1 MSKQCLCHCDLNHAT
16 LQTLLSGTRCFA
28 ALAAAGAALA
38 LRDLITVEGLS
49 ASTRLIQARAPLGAA
64 LWPTRAQTS
73 VGRVWFERGAWLLW
87 FGLLCMHK
95 TPMGG
100 AFHDHRYLIP
110 AFPMLAVTLADRLD
124 GLAPRYRGRGRAAVV
139 ILIVASSLGVWSH
152 IVAAREQPA
161 FTGRVAWIVL
171 ALIGA
176 GIGYWMQRR
185 VTASSDA
192 VRPG

>member
-1 MSKQCLCHCDLNHAT
+1 MPTCIRFDCTGHIQIQRSRAIFVCFLKAVNLPELHPYIVA
-16 LQTLLSGTRCFA
+16 LLSVWAF
-28 ALAAAGAALA
+28 
-38 LRDLITVEGLS
+38 D
-49 ASTRLIQARAPLGAA
+49 
-64 LWPTRAQTS
+64 
-73 VGRVWFERGAWLLW
+73 GRSW
-87 FGLLCMHK
+87 FGMLCMHQ

-110 AFPMLAVTLADRLD
+110 VFPMLAVMLADRLD

-139 ILIVASSLGVWSH
+139 ILIAASSLGVWSH

-185 VTASSDA
+185 VTAPSDA
-192 VRPG
+192 ARPG